1 MYALYRT
8 LSVRYVSRRRVRA
21 VLIVAS
27 IALGVATL
35 VATHTLNETM
45 ANAVVA
51 STNPFAGFVDFVVT
65 NGELTIDRSLAKE
78 LAKVPGVRSAQP
90 WVWNNVRLKIGDERR
105 SVLVIGVDLAQAQQ
119 LAGGAGEI
127 TVSQGTEAAFAL
139 AKLTGQRAAVAGKEL
154 AAALPPG
161 TKVIELER
169 NRKPYPARLAGTIDA
184 TGNWAMLSG
193 YVVVL
198 DQSDA
203 TEVLG
208 YPRGQVNRIDI
219 LLEPG
224 ADPSDV
230 RTALTD
236 KVAGRANVRTPA
248 EQNQAIGTAMDAFR
262 KGFSLCGVAALVVGM
277 FLVYN
282 ALSVTVA
289 ERRHEIGILL
299 ALGATRAQVLGLFA
313 GEAALL
319 GLAGGVI
326 GIPFGLAL
334 AMIGLEPMRSVLN
347 DVFTNL
353 NVHRIE
359 ITPRLIGIALLAG
372 IATTVAAALVPAYQA
387 ARENPADAV
396 RRVPKAPS
404 GRHLVFLFFAT
415 LGLLNAGSLLTAWR
429 SDLPAQWGTLGGV
442 GLMFVAALVASP
454 LCATLAATALRP
466 LARRCFPIA
475 WRLAADNLL
484 QSPGRTGM
492 VIGALAAGVALV
504 MQTAG
509 VIQSNRASLRAW
521 IQDSIAADVVITAG
535 SGIGGGGQSETM
547 DEEVA
552 DAMRALP
559 EAEAVMCLRMPK
571 IEFRG
576 DTVLLLVVD
585 AGLAARMHQTR
596 LPGSVETALYRR
608 LDELTDGA
616 LASENFAARYAI
628 RRGDTITL
636 ASKAGPVTLRIVDTV
651 EDYSWNLGTLYIN
664 RRDYLRHW
672 QDPRADMVDVYIK
685 PGYEPRAVKDKIAA
699 RFGARYG
706 LFPVTRREL
715 MDNID
720 QVIERVYGIAY
731 GQQLVVMLVAA
742 LGVVMSLLISVLQRR
757 RELGLLR
764 AVGAA
769 QGQVIHSVLAEACL
783 MGALG
788 TMLGVLFGI
797 PLEWFVLRV
806 IIFEE
811 SGFLFPVYVPW
822 DAAALIALAALATA
836 TLAGLGPAIYAVRQ
850 RIPEAIAYE

>member
-1 MYALYRT
+1 MYSLYRT

-21 VLIVAS
+21 VLVVAS

-35 VATHTLNETM
+35 VATRTLNETM

-78 LAKVPGVRSAQP
+78 LASVSGVRSAQP
-90 WVWNNVRLKIGDERR
+90 WVWNNVRLRIGDERR

-119 LAGGAGEI
+119 FAVGADEI

-169 NRKPYPARLAGTIDA
+169 NRKPYPAQLAGTIDA

-198 DQSDA
+198 DQNDA
-203 TEVLG
+203 AAVLG
-208 YPRGQVNRIDI
+208 YPHGQVNRIDI

-224 ADPSDV
+224 VDPNEM
-230 RTALTD
+230 RTVLTAR
-236 KVAGRANVRTPA
+236 VAGRANVKTPA
-248 EQNQAIGTAMDAFR
+248 EQNQVIGSAMAAFR
-262 KGFSLCGVAALVVGM
+262 SGFALCGVAALVVGM

-299 ALGATRAQVLGLFA
+299 SLGATRAQVLGLFA

-319 GLAGGVI
+319 GLAGAVVGVPL
-326 GIPFGLAL
+326 GLGLAL
-334 AMIGLEPMRSVLN
+334 VGLEPMRSVLN

-353 NVHRIE
+353 HVRRLD
-359 ITPRLIGIALLAG
+359 ITPQLIAIALIAG
-372 IATTVAAALVPAYQA
+372 IVTTVTAALVPAIQA
-387 ARENPADAV
+387 AREKPADAV
-396 RRVPKAPS
+396 RRVPKAPTR
-404 GRHLVFLFFAT
+404 RHLLFLLVAS
-415 LGLLNAGSLLTAWR
+415 LALLTAGALLTALR
-429 SDLPAQWGTLGGV
+429 HRLPPQWGTLGGL
-442 GLMFVAALVASP
+442 GLVLVAALVACP
-454 LCATLAATALRP
+454 LCTTLAATAIRP
-466 LARRCFPIA
+466 LARRFFPIA

-484 QSPGRTGM
+484 QAPGRTGM
-492 VIGALAAGVALV
+492 VIGALAAGVSLV

-521 IQDSIAADVVITAG
+521 IQDSIAADVIITAG
-535 SGIGGGGQSETM
+535 TTIGGGGHGETM
-547 DEEVA
+547 DDEVA
-552 DAMRALP
+552 QAMRALP

-576 DTVLLLVVD
+576 DTVLLLAVD
-585 AGLAARMHQTR
+585 AGLASRMHQSR
-596 LPGSVETALYRR
+596 LPGSVETELYRR
-608 LDELTDGA
+608 LDEVTDGV
-616 LASENFAARYAI
+616 LASENFAARYGI
-628 RRGDTITL
+628 RPGDTITL
-636 ASKAGPVTLRIVDTV
+636 PSKSGPVSLRVLDTV
-651 EDYSWNLGTLYIN
+651 VDYSWNLGTLYIN
-664 RRDYLRHW
+664 RRDYLQHW
-672 QDPRADMVDVYIK
+672 EDPRADMVDVYVK
-685 PGYEPRAVKDKIAA
+685 PGHDPRAVKEVIAK

-706 LFPVTRREL
+706 LFPGTRAEV
-715 MDNID
+715 MGEID
-720 QVIERVYGIAY
+720 RVIERVYGIAY

-742 LGVVMSLLISVLQRR
+742 LGVVTSLLISVLQRR
-757 RELGLLR
+757 REMGLLR

-788 TMLGVLFGI
+788 TVIGVLFGI

-811 SGFLFPVYVPW
+811 SGFLFPVFVPW
-822 DAAALIALAALATA
+822 DAAALIGLAALATA